1 MARRPA
7 RALLGVRRRRR
18 QTFGSFRLHKAQ
30 WIDPFPLIPGTEPEK
45 RIFAALVERH
55 IYFIFQGQI
64 PELQRGL
71 YSTFEMPGYKPDFI
85 LPQYKIIIDP
95 FSPYHHTLPGAVERD
110 AKKFVLY
117 TSLGY
122 KFYYPWAVE
131 PGVFDFAQE
140 PFHLSKNQTASGK
153 RFRQAGVRGRY
164 YGGLAVLSAI
174 PELNRK
180 PVAKLTD
187 RQERLFRSQGYEIGP
202 YVGAGATSVAASNRK
217 RRKPVPLGLS
227 VR

>member
-7 RALLGVRRRRR
+7 RSLLGVRYRRR
-18 QTFGSFRLHKAQ
+18 QTGGKFRLHKAS
-30 WIDPFPLIPGTEPEK
+30 WIDPFPSIPGTEPEK
-45 RIFAALVERH
+45 RIFAALVQRQIFF
-55 IYFIFQGQI
+55 IYQGQI

-71 YSTFEMPGYKPDFI
+71 YSTFEMPGFKPDFI
-85 LPQYKIIIDP
+85 LPQYRCIVDP
-95 FSPYHHTLPGAVERD
+95 FSPYHHTLPDAVARD

-140 PFHLSKNQTASGK
+140 PFHLSKQQTASGK

-164 YGGLAVLSAI
+164 SGGLAVLSAI

-180 PVAKLTD
+180 PVAKLTE
-187 RQERLFRSQGYEIGP
+187 RQERLFRLQGYELGP
-202 YVGAGATSVAASNRK
+202 YVGAGASSVGAANRR
-217 RRKPVPLGLS
+217 RRKPVPHGLS

>member
-1 MARRPA
+1 MP
-7 RALLGVRRRRR
+7 LSVRRSRRT
-18 QTFGSFRLHKAQ
+18 QQIRLHKPH
-30 WIDPFPLIPGTEPEK
+30 WIDPFPSIPGTEPEK
-45 RIFAALVERH
+45 RIFAALVQRG
-55 IYFIFQGQI
+55 IFFIFQGQI

-71 YSTFEMPGYKPDFI
+71 YSTFAIPGYKPDFI
-85 LPQYKIIIDP
+85 LPQYRIIIDP

-140 PFHLSKNQTASGK
+140 PFTLSKGETANGK

-164 YGGLAVLSAI
+164 IGAHAVLSAI
-174 PELNRK
+174 PDLNQRPK
-180 PVAKLTD
+180 HKLTPK
-187 RQERLFRSQGYEIGP
+187 QQRLFNLQGYELGP
-202 YVGAGATSVAASNRK
+202 FLGAGASSVGAANRR
-217 RRKPVPLGLS
+217 RRKPPNLTI
-227 VR
+227 RIR

>member
-7 RALLGVRRRRR
+7 RSILGVRRARRGTEG
-18 QTFGSFRLHKAQ
+18 QFRLHKAH
-30 WIDPFPLIPGTEPEK
+30 WIDPFPSIPGTEPEK
-45 RIFAALVERH
+45 RIFAALVQRRVF
-55 IYFIFQGQI
+55 FIFQGQI

-85 LPQYKIIIDP
+85 LPEYKIIIDP
-95 FSPYHHTLPGAVERD
+95 FSPYHHTLPDAVARD

-131 PGVFDFAQE
+131 AGVFDFAQE
-140 PFHLSKNQTASGK
+140 PFHLSKLQTASGK
-153 RFRQAGVRGRY
+153 RFRQAGIHGRFF
-164 YGGLAVLSAI
+164 GGLAVLSAI
-174 PELNRK
+174 PELNRA
-180 PVAKLTD
+180 PVAKLTK
-187 RQERLFRSQGYEIGP
+187 RQERLFRLQGYELGP
-202 YVGAGATSVAASNRK
+202 YLGAGATSVAASNRK